1 MKQHSFYSHF
11 ADHILRF
18 IEYKNNLG
26 CLSSALN
33 VTSEKSSAMIDFPPT
48 NLLSKQKKPTVF
60 LSDADQTSFFK
71 TIGFLCFIQKSAQIF
86 YLHA

>member
-26 CLSSALN
+26 YPYEDSIRILWN
-33 VTSEKSSAMIDFPPT
+33 FDP
-48 NLLSKQKKPTVF
+48 NLPKRLY
-60 LSDADQTSFFK
+60 
-71 TIGFLCFIQKSAQIF
+71 IGKGEIAKNR
-86 YLHA
+86 

>member
-26 CLSSALN
+26 YPYEDSIRVLWNFDTFGCEN
-33 VTSEKSSAMIDFPPT
+33 YPEKSELDQEIGIP
-48 NLLSKQKKPTVF
+48 SKNIPNV
-60 LSDADQTSFFK
+60 S
-71 TIGFLCFIQKSAQIF
+71 
-86 YLHA
+86 